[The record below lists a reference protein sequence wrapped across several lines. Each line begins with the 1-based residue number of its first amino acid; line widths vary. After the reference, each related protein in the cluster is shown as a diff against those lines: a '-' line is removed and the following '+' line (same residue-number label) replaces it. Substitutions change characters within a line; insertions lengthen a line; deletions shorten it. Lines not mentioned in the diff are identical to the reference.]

1 MPKLRLLTILLL
13 CATGCAREGGPTGAN
28 DAALC
33 DGLAA
38 ATREHAAALAEDG
51 GDRSVVTGAR
61 LIRALDAGCGRT
73 E

>member
-1 MPKLRLLTILLL
+1 MPRLRLLTILLI
-13 CATGCAREGGPTGAN
+13 CATGCARGGGAS

-33 DGLAA
+33 DGLEA

-61 LIRALDAGCGRT
+61 LIRALDADCGRT
-73 E
+73 A